1 MKAVILAAGKGSRLG
16 TYTKG
21 KPKCLLK
28 LGSETILQ
36 REIRILQTCGIHR
49 NEIYVVGGY
58 RHELLRNDAPNL
70 IINNDYEKKDNSYSL
85 GLALK
90 YVCDDNILILDADLC
105 FEEELIYEILA
116 DEHENVLM
124 SRKSK
129 DLEES
134 TGIVTSENRRV
145 EAIGKEYVDTGYVYI
160 SIFKIAKQ
168 IIPEFRDRLLSR
180 RSERTWYPNAITELC
195 SDYMFYNHVTMA
207 KWHEID
213 FVKAYLETLQMF
225 GLKADE

>member
-1 MKAVILAAGKGSRLG
+1 
-16 TYTKG
+16 
-21 KPKCLLK
+21 
-28 LGSETILQ
+28 
-36 REIRILQTCGIHR
+36 
-49 NEIYVVGGY
+49 
-58 RHELLRNDAPNL
+58 
-70 IINNDYEKKDNSYSL
+70 
-85 GLALK
+85 
-90 YVCDDNILILDADLC
+90 
-105 FEEELIYEILA
+105 
-116 DEHENVLM
+116 M

-213 FVKAYLETLQMF
+213 FVKDYLETLQMF